1 MKFFLDFFLKPLEF
15 YKKDLPFKKNN
26 KQTKNSFPIP
36 RLKTKLPECF
46 IWKMKKKVELMAYV
60 LLMSRRPT
68 FIKSTFFESTF
79 ILWIYEY
86 IF

>member
-15 YKKDLPFKKNN
+15 YKKDLPLKKQQTN
-26 KQTKNSFPIP
+26 KKLFPHCPFENKVTWMFQLKN
-36 RLKTKLPECF
+36 E
-46 IWKMKKKVELMAYV
+46 KKKVELMAYV